1 MCGVN
6 TSNAGSFKL
15 CARVRVLQTLFKQCQ
30 RHLCHCAASHSSNN
44 ATLFKQCLQTMSKAS
59 CHCAASHSQCA
70 RAGPV
75 VGCKRTERCHHHG
88 RIVPLRS
95 ITLTMCA
102 RDPAVAQL
110 DVAYAQC
117 LHVVYTQASSRT
129 FWLMAYS
136 VNSVAQLDVAYAQ
149 FIHVVHT
156 QPSSRTFGLMAYSVN
171 SVVFSQP
178 NYLCWFLCHTS
189 TPFWLPASRLFPQ
202 TFLLSFHPFLS
213 FLSGVSPFV

>member
-117 LHVVYTQASSRT
+117 LHVVHTQPSSRT

>member
-1 MCGVN
+1 MN

-110 DVAYAQC
+110 DVAYAQ
-117 LHVVYTQASSRT
+117 
-129 FWLMAYS
+129 
-136 VNSVAQLDVAYAQ
+136 

>member
-1 MCGVN
+1 
-6 TSNAGSFKL
+6 
-15 CARVRVLQTLFKQCQ
+15 
-30 RHLCHCAASHSSNN
+30 
-44 ATLFKQCLQTMSKAS
+44 MSKAS

-117 LHVVYTQASSRT
+117 LHVVHTQPSSRT

-149 FIHVVHT
+149 CLHVVYT
-156 QPSSRTFGLMAYSVN
+156 QASSRTFWLMAYSVN

>member
-1 MCGVN
+1 
-6 TSNAGSFKL
+6 
-15 CARVRVLQTLFKQCQ
+15 
-30 RHLCHCAASHSSNN
+30 
-44 ATLFKQCLQTMSKAS
+44 MSKAS

-102 RDPAVAQL
+102 RDPAVAQLDVAYAQCLHVVHTQPSSRTFWLMAYSVNSVAQL